1 MYSTDYDGRYPK
13 TISLLTPNYLRVI
26 PNCPTAGK
34 DTISAS
40 YELGVNL
47 EVFTIYCQGNHHKS
61 VGLPTNYPQYSS
73 VQA

>member
-1 MYSTDYDGRYPK
+1 MGTGFCRFEP
-13 TISLLTPNYLRVI
+13 
-26 PNCPTAGK
+26 AGGAGGLA
-34 DTISAS
+34 DRGAAGTISAS